1 MRCYLTNAIF
11 PFYIIHILTVV
22 VGGYY
27 LTKLE
32 LDVVRLEYAM
42 LISATTPSCF
52 FAYEIARLVSWLRPW
67 FGLKRIGKPGVFGI

>member
-52 FAYEIARLVSWLRPW
+52 FAY
-67 FGLKRIGKPGVFGI
+67 

>member
-1 MRCYLTNAIF
+1 MRWYLTNAIF

-22 VGGYY
+22 VGRYH

-32 LDVVRLEYAM
+32 LDVRLEYAM

-52 FAYEIARLVSWLRPW
+52 VAYEIARRVSWLRSW

>member
-42 LISATTPSCF
+42 LI
-52 FAYEIARLVSWLRPW
+52 YEIARLVSWLRPW